1 MTVCFSLTNL
11 ELGGAQV
18 FVVRLANEMA
28 TQLQQPVYL
37 YDHWPE
43 IRNKSILTNLS
54 PLVKVLSYSE
64 SPAERWVIWK
74 LNAFFKVT
82 GIQSEFRHKVNRKR
96 FQKALL
102 HHKVGVLNSH
112 MSFADFENASLPSNL
127 FKRVITLHG
136 EYELLLNDKAHLK
149 HWQTKIQQALQTA
162 NAVIYTADKNLE
174 SLKSLCPEIKVP
186 LYKIPVGFSPAM
198 FRLKKINRE
207 DLGLKKEDFVV
218 GMISRGIAEKGWES
232 CIRVVQ
238 KYNKTTKGNPTQL
251 VLIGDGVYLKELV
264 EQYKDPNIRLIQF
277 GSDFQDYF
285 SYYSLFSLLLF
296 PTYFS
301 GESFPNVV
309 IESLY
314 WSVPVLSVRY
324 AEIPAMLR
332 CDTAA
337 PAGECVSFGDRNKTE
352 EELLSALS
360 KFILEPQTL
369 SVLSKNCEEAF
380 KSFDMANTVSQ
391 YKQVLLN

>member
-1 MTVCFSLTNL
+1 MTICFSLTNL

-18 FVVRLANEMA
+18 FVVRLANELA

-43 IRNKSILTNLS
+43 IRNTSIISNLS

-82 GIQSEFRHKVNRKR
+82 GLQSEFRHKVNRKR
-96 FQKALL
+96 FQKALRD
-102 HHKVGVLNSH
+102 HKVDVLNSH
-112 MSFADFENASLPSNL
+112 MSFADFENANLPSNL
-127 FKRVITLHG
+127 YKRVITMHG

-174 SLKSLCPEIKVP
+174 SLKSLCPDLKVP
-186 LYKIPVGFSPAM
+186 IYKIPVGFSPAM
-198 FRLKKINRE
+198 FHLKKINKE

-238 KYNKTTKGNPTQL
+238 KYNANANGNPIKL
-251 VLIGDGVYLKELV
+251 ILIGDGHYLNELV
-264 EQYKDPNIRLIQF
+264 KQNKDSNIRLIQF
-277 GSDFQDYF
+277 GSNFQEYF
-285 SYYSLFSLLLF
+285 SYYPLFSLFLF

-314 WSVPVLSVRY
+314 WRVPVLSVQY

-332 CDTAA
+332 CDTAS

-360 KFILEPQTL
+360 KFIQEPQTL
-369 SVLSKNCEEAF
+369 TALSKNCEEAF
-380 KSFDMANTVSQ
+380 KSFDMANTVAQ